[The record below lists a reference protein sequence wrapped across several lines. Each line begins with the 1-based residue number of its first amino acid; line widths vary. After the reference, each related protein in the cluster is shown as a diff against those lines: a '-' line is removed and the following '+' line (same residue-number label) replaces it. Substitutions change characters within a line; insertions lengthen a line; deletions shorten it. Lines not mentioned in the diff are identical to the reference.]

1 MSTSYSPKIV
11 TDGLVL
17 ALDAAN
23 TKSYPGSGTVWSNLT
38 LDTTV
43 NASLVN
49 GAIYNSANNGTIS
62 FDGTNDYATIPDT
75 LNKTEFTR
83 TDNYTLVCWANV
95 SSTQNY
101 GVYSFKP
108 IIDKNG
114 REGGVRQHPYGMVHI
129 SASNVIRSSVG
140 NGTLSNDV
148 EVPFELDTWKM
159 ITSVYSWSTS
169 LLTVYV
175 NEIQNSGSLD
185 ITGTITNTS
194 NLSLCRT
201 DGITNYT
208 DANIAFVSIY
218 NRALS
223 ANEVLQNFN
232 ATRGRFGV

>member
-148 EVPFELDTWKM
+148 EVPLHLRL
-159 ITSVYSWSTS
+159 Y
-169 LLTVYV
+169 L
-175 NEIQNSGSLD
+175 GH
-185 ITGTITNTS
+185 TNR
-194 NLSLCRT
+194 NH
-201 DGITNYT
+201 Y
-208 DANIAFVSIY
+208 
-218 NRALS
+218 
-223 ANEVLQNFN
+223 QHQ
-232 ATRGRFGV
+232 

>member
-1 MSTSYSPKIV
+1 
-11 TDGLVL
+11 
-17 ALDAAN
+17 
-23 TKSYPGSGTVWSNLT
+23 
-38 LDTTV
+38 
-43 NASLVN
+43 
-49 GAIYNSANNGTIS
+49 
-62 FDGTNDYATIPDT
+62 
-75 LNKTEFTR
+75 
-83 TDNYTLVCWANV
+83 
-95 SSTQNY
+95 
-101 GVYSFKP
+101 
-108 IIDKNG
+108 
-114 REGGVRQHPYGMVHI
+114 MVHI